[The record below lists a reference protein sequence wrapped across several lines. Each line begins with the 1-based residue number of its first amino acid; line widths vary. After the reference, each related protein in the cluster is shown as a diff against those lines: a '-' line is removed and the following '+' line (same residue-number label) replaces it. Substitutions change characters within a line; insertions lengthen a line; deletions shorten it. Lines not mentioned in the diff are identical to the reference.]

1 MVANARRR
9 KRCWVMN
16 GIEPWRVIAETLAPS
31 SSNQITTHL
40 DDARP
45 PIARGRWYVLF
56 SKKQRSLLVPT
67 SSQLAQDRCLKF
79 FITNRWKLLYA
90 KIVLKANS
98 ILRGMHL
105 LPTVRLR
112 SPEQVRLLDDLP
124 FGAKSHSAI
133 LVGTPGPYQKASV
146 LLVSGEGETMA
157 LAKIAMRPTADGAVH
172 AEVHWLRELAAFD
185 NLGNRVPRLLAEGV
199 GSSGRPYLVTTLAR
213 GERTTRSFTQAH
225 AAFLSA
231 LGHTHL
237 ITATFA
243 ESPAFQY
250 LERTFSQLKPHIRD
264 RLAQILECSICDCRV
279 RLRGWSG
286 PFVVSQGDFAPWNIR
301 LQPDG
306 IFVFDWEYTRRGAN
320 PLQDAFHFY
329 LIQRAVH
336 GRYITPNYF
345 TYVKNRVRGFALSAY
360 PEWDWEPGV
369 VSGLALA
376 YLLDVLLYYAASI
389 NQINPQSKVIRVYW
403 QLIEKRGSWIK

>member
-1 MVANARRR
+1 MAANARPG

-16 GIEPWRVIAETLAPS
+16 GIEPWRAIAEILAPS
-31 SSNQITTHL
+31 SSNEITTRL

-45 PIARGRWYVLF
+45 PIARNGWYVLF
-56 SKKQRSLLVPT
+56 SKKQHSLLVPT
-67 SSQLAQDRCLKF
+67 GSQLAQDRCLKF
-79 FITNRWKLLYA
+79 FITNPWKLLYA
-90 KIVLKANS
+90 KIILTANS

-112 SPEQVRLLDDLP
+112 SPEQVSLLDDLP

-133 LVGTPGPYQKASV
+133 VVGTPGPYQKASV
-146 LLVSGEGETMA
+146 LLVSGEGEAMA
-157 LAKIAMRPTADGAVH
+157 LAKIAMRPTADGIVQ
-172 AEVHWLRELAAFD
+172 AEAYWLRELAAFD
-185 NLGNRVPRLLAEGV
+185 NLENRVPSLLAEGV

-231 LGHTHL
+231 LGHARL
-237 ITATFA
+237 ITTTFPEA
-243 ESPAFQY
+243 PALQY
-250 LERTFSQLKPHIRD
+250 LERTFSRLKPHIHQP
-264 RLAQILECSICDCRV
+264 LTQILESSICDCRA

-306 IFVFDWEYTRRGAN
+306 IFVFDWEYARRGAN

-329 LIQRAVH
+329 LIQRAVD
-336 GRYITPNYF
+336 GRYIKPNYF
-345 TYVKNRVRGFALSAY
+345 AYVKNRVRGFAMSAY
-360 PEWDWEPGV
+360 PEWNWEPGV

-376 YLLDVLLYYAASI
+376 YLLDVVLYYAASI

-403 QLIEKRGSWIK
+403 RLIEERGFWIK